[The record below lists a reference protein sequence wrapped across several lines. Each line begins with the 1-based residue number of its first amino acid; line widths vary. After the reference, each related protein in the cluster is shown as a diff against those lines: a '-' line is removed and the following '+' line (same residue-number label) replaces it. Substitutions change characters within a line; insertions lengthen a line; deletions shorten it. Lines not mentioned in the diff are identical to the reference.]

1 MIDFILDNIAFFAVL
16 AYAAII
22 FVSKAISGKNSEED
36 ESAPVSPRRA
46 PAPRPP
52 AAMRR
57 AAPQAHRR
65 AAPAPKREAQCV
77 PRPRIEPAYEVPP
90 AAAESSRLDEIHAR
104 EEIAQD
110 LTISSLAEDT
120 PPAEEA
126 PHKSEPSNPAPRGEF
141 DGILDGQSA
150 LRRAFVAAEILGK
163 PKALR
168 GEARDFI

>member
-22 FVSKAISGKNSEED
+22 FVAKIISGKNSEED
-36 ESAPVSPRRA
+36 ESEPLPRRGL
-46 PAPRPP
+46 PPRPGP
-52 AAMRR
+52 AARR

-65 AAPAPKREAQCV
+65 IASAPKPRAQYV
-77 PRPRIEPAYEVPP
+77 PRPRVEPACEVPQ

-126 PHKSEPSNPAPRGEF
+126 PQKSEAAQAAPRGEF
-141 DGILDGQSA
+141 DGIVDGQSA